1 MTICTKPITY
11 PTYEQKTKRSF
22 AKKGRSSGKV
32 RARKSKAKPFTNLD
46 RINPHAAGIDIASS
60 EHWVCVPP
68 ERTQDNVRKFGTF
81 TCDLKAISQWL
92 KAHKVKTVAMEST
105 GIYWIPLFQHLERD
119 GFEVLLVNARHVK
132 NVPGRTKSDNRDCQ
146 WVQKLHT
153 FGLLQG
159 SFRPNNEVCKL
170 RSFLRH
176 RDNLIAMAAKH
187 TQHMQKALW
196 QMNILLGNVISD
208 ITGATGLRI
217 IDAILAGERDPMN
230 LAKLKDSRIKS
241 TQKTIAKA
249 LEGDYRDEQVFILQQ
264 SLDMYRYTHQQIRH
278 CDQQIHNILQ
288 EWDKVPNS
296 ELDSLPPSTS
306 CHVQPRDNEPT
317 YDVRKYL
324 YEIVGVDLTQIPG
337 LQGSS
342 VQTILAEVGTDMSK
356 WITEKHFVSWL
367 GLCPAPD
374 ISGGKILK
382 NKTKKVQSRAAK
394 AFRLAARAC
403 SNSVSAI
410 GAFYRRMRYRIGP
423 SKAITA
429 TAHKLA
435 IIFYRMLRDKVN
447 FKELGVDYYDR
458 YHQNRMKRNLERK
471 AKLLGMKLVP
481 IDPEDT
487 PLEVQTPGSVAEHD
501 SSRADT
507 DK

>member
-1 MTICTKPITY
+1 MVQCQKNVKYSLNQPKCKNSQKDQSQKPH
-11 PTYEQKTKRSF
+11 KTKR
-22 AKKGRSSGKV
+22 KKTN
-32 RARKSKAKPFTNLD
+32 RKRLTNLD
-46 RINPHAAGIDIASS
+46 RINPDAAGIDVAST

-92 KAHKVKTVAMEST
+92 KSHKVKTVAMEST
-105 GIYWIPLFQHLERD
+105 GIYWIPLFQRLEQD

-132 NVPGRTKSDNRDCQ
+132 NVPGRTKSDNMDCQ

-159 SFRPNNEVCKL
+159 SFRPNDQVCKL

-196 QMNILLGNVISD
+196 QMNILLTNVLSD

-217 IDAILAGERDPMN
+217 INAILTGQRDPIL
-230 LAKLKDSRIKS
+230 LAKFKDSRIKAS
-241 TQKTIAKA
+241 LKTIAKA
-249 LEGDYRDEQVFILQQ
+249 LEGDYRDEQLFILEQ
-264 SLDMYRYTHQQIRH
+264 SLDMYRYTHQLMER
-278 CDQQIHNILQ
+278 CDQQVQDILDQ
-288 EWDKVPNS
+288 WDKVTNS
-296 ELDSLPPSTS
+296 EIDPLPPSTS
-306 CHVQPRDNEPT
+306 CHVKPRDNEPT
-317 YDVRKYL
+317 YDIRNYL
-324 YEIVGVDLTQIPG
+324 YEILGVDLTQIPG
-337 LQGSS
+337 LQASS
-342 VQTILAEVGTDMSK
+342 IQTILAEVGTDMTK
-356 WITEKHFVSWL
+356 WLSEKHFSSWL

-382 NKTKKVQSRAAK
+382 NKTNKVQSRAAK
-394 AFRLAARAC
+394 ALRLAARAC
-403 SNSVSAI
+403 ANSSSAI

-435 IIFYRMLRDKVN
+435 VIFYIMVRDKVN
-447 FKELGVDYYDR
+447 FIELGVEYYER
-458 YHQNRMKRNLERK
+458 QHQERMKRNLERK
-471 AKLLGMKLVP
+471 AKSLGLKLIP
-481 IDPEDT
+481 IDESET
-487 PLEVQTPGSVAEHD
+487 PAELQTQNKATCV
-501 SSRADT
+501 SSS
-507 DK
+507 

>member
-1 MTICTKPITY
+1 
-11 PTYEQKTKRSF
+11 
-22 AKKGRSSGKV
+22 
-32 RARKSKAKPFTNLD
+32 
-46 RINPHAAGIDIASS
+46 
-60 EHWVCVPP
+60 
-68 ERTQDNVRKFGTF
+68 
-81 TCDLKAISQWL
+81 
-92 KAHKVKTVAMEST
+92 
-105 GIYWIPLFQHLERD
+105 
-119 GFEVLLVNARHVK
+119 
-132 NVPGRTKSDNRDCQ
+132 
-146 WVQKLHT
+146 
-153 FGLLQG
+153 
-159 SFRPNNEVCKL
+159 
-170 RSFLRH
+170 
-176 RDNLIAMAAKH
+176 
-187 TQHMQKALW
+187 
-196 QMNILLGNVISD
+196 MNILLGNVISD